1 MAVDPFANFCN
12 NGMRVAMVMAVP
24 MYFICTALQNGTN
37 EINQVH
43 KEFPFE
49 EMEERTFEAMKYS
62 ELDLSKVR
70 HCEKATFLSNGNKHI
85 ESLSF
90 HKLLNRYF
98 QHLLNDA
105 VSNKEDL
112 KEDGRIDN
120 VVLEA
125 NELRNMSFGQF
136 LSNATDSLFF
146 IFDHKV

>member
-1 MAVDPFANFCN
+1 MVLLNLFDISYLFTNNEMNSLRNNEFVDK
-12 NGMRVAMVMAVP
+12 
-24 MYFICTALQNGTN
+24 
-37 EINQVH
+37 

-49 EMEERTFEAMKYS
+49 EMEDRSFEAMKYS

-70 HCEKATFLSNGNKHI
+70 DSEKATFLSNGNKHI

-120 VVLEA
+120 VSLEA